1 MGQLLINGYSPPIRL
16 DSDIHGGGLML
27 LVMED
32 IPCKLLSLG
41 NEPME
46 VFYVEMNV
54 RKSKWLL
61 CCSHSP
67 SRRNTDSHPEHFS
80 RILALY

>member
-54 RKSKWLL
+54 
-61 CCSHSP
+61 
-67 SRRNTDSHPEHFS
+67 
-80 RILALY
+80 